1 MAFMLYSIDEAIDC
15 KFIITKTMS
24 GQAKVGSLIHVMD
37 TKENSD
43 GITVFYRITKT
54 GQNFVAKFET
64 LKDFCKWCTPD
75 SFIARHYDQFSKKE
89 ILHYLSVSNRTMS
102 SFYLPVIIVL
112 CLIAWILMFV
122 VFKSLAIRI
131 LLGLIF
137 TACIAAAVFFIGNNQ
152 KDKMLMKFY
161 SRVNS
166 KLKFK

>member
-64 LKDFCKWCTPD
+64 
-75 SFIARHYDQFSKKE
+75 
-89 ILHYLSVSNRTMS
+89 
-102 SFYLPVIIVL
+102 
-112 CLIAWILMFV
+112 
-122 VFKSLAIRI
+122 
-131 LLGLIF
+131 
-137 TACIAAAVFFIGNNQ
+137 
-152 KDKMLMKFY
+152 
-161 SRVNS
+161 
-166 KLKFK
+166 